1 VGILAWWRS
10 GEHRGGFNLVGDKL
24 GRASHSG
31 ADHHRDGEVDG
42 EVTLGDRAWVGCMVT
57 VGSW

>member
-1 VGILAWWRS
+1 M
-10 GEHRGGFNLVGDKL
+10 VGDKL